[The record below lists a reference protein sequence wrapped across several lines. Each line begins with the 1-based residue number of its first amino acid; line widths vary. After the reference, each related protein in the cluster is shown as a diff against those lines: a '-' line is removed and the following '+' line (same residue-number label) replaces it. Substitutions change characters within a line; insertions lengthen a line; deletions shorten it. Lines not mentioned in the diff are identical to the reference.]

1 MFHKTPDNQT
11 GPLVNRLLSYGTLQG
26 LVVGPWADGSRDL
39 HSLIRLLG
47 EQRVTARARAQGR
60 PASNR
65 DLGIATS
72 QIRRML
78 STSFIRAQSSCML
91 SRVGFLGKGGAAAG
105 ERRSLMMR
113 KEESYRKEQE
123 ANYLA
128 HVRGRGLSR
137 VGACFT

>member
-1 MFHKTPDNQT
+1 M
-11 GPLVNRLLSYGTLQG
+11 
-26 LVVGPWADGSRDL
+26 VGPWADGSRDL
-39 HSLIRLLG
+39 HSLISLLG
-47 EQRVTARARAQGR
+47 EQRVTARAQGR

-113 KEESYRKEQE
+113 KEESYHKEQE

-137 VGACFT
+137 VGSCFT